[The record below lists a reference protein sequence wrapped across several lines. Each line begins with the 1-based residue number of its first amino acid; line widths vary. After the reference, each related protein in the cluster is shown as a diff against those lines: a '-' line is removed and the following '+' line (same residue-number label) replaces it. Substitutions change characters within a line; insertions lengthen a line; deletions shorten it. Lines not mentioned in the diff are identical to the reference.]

1 MCIVLNIFCSF
12 SWNARAS
19 PKSLDSS
26 EVDIENVNET
36 TNISY
41 AEDSSYYIVDD
52 SVVINRVA
60 ESDDESSSESET
72 EDEVD
77 SSVNS
82 RYKM

>member
-1 MCIVLNIFCSF
+1 M
-12 SWNARAS
+12 
-19 PKSLDSS
+19 SLDSS

-36 TNISY
+36 TNTSY
-41 AEDSSYYIVDD
+41 AGDSSYYIVDD
-52 SVVINRVA
+52 SVVMNRVA
-60 ESDDESSSESET
+60 ESDDESSIESAS

>member
-1 MCIVLNIFCSF
+1 M
-12 SWNARAS
+12 
-19 PKSLDSS
+19 SLDSS
-26 EVDIENVNET
+26 KVDIENVNET

-41 AEDSSYYIVDD
+41 AGDLSYYIDD
-52 SVVINRVA
+52 SVVINRVV
-60 ESDDESSSESET
+60 ESDDESSSESKS

>member
-1 MCIVLNIFCSF
+1 M
-12 SWNARAS
+12 
-19 PKSLDSS
+19 SLDSS

-41 AEDSSYYIVDD
+41 AGDSSYYIVDD

-60 ESDDESSSESET
+60 ESDDESSSESE
-72 EDEVD
+72 DEVD

>member
-1 MCIVLNIFCSF
+1 M
-12 SWNARAS
+12 
-19 PKSLDSS
+19 SLDSS

-41 AEDSSYYIVDD
+41 AGDSSYYIVDD

-60 ESDDESSSESET
+60 ESDDESSSESES

-82 RYKM
+82 RYKI